1 MMSLGYSLKEYGKH
15 FYIRKNMILLKYLKH
30 ISENDFI
37 KLSVTQQIQSR

>member
-15 FYIRKNMILLKYLKH
+15 FYIQKNMILLKYLKH

-37 KLSVTQQIQSR
+37 RLSVTQQIQS